1 MKGKKIMYVGDSL
14 SLNNFESLICL
25 IHGAIPGIKYKQ
37 KATPLNFTVTFQEY
51 EVQVILFH
59 SNFLVDIEEEQLGRV
74 VKMKSLKSGEIWK
87 QMDVL
92 IFNSWLWWTRTG
104 RQQPWDYIEKLDG
117 EIVKDM
123 NRISAFEMVMRS
135 WAQWVDKEIDPNK
148 TKVFY
153 QGESASP
160 YHYRGNYWGKSADT
174 NCKSEFIPLNETM
187 IFTTPSQCTNITK
200 NILS

>member
-1 MKGKKIMYVGDSL
+1 MV
-14 SLNNFESLICL
+14 
-25 IHGAIPGIKYKQ
+25 Q
-37 KATPLNFTVTFQEY
+37 FQESNTNKKLLLS
-51 EVQVILFH
+51 ILQSHF
-59 SNFLVDIEEEQLGRV
+59 R
-74 VKMKSLKSGEIWK
+74 
-87 QMDVL
+87 
-92 IFNSWLWWTRTG
+92 
-104 RQQPWDYIEKLDG
+104 WDYIEKLDG